1 MFNKETEVLFKTTI
15 KMLKEAKNV
24 ANEESK
30 KIDKE
35 WLEKI
40 NTTMSSIN
48 SNSNDSRTV
57 SEVIASAKKERDYLS
72 NELSLYANNTEKQMN
87 ISKRL
92 YDLNT
97 VISSYEN
104 AYEEKENRKF
114 DILKNKETDIITSM
128 LDGLIEKT
136 DKEISALKSNIDS
149 KLEELRT
156 LAGQVNFEKI
166 TKKLENS
173 NKKLVEFNN
182 LKKALEE
189 LKTYN
194 GNIVSDKKLIQLTSN
209 LQGYNK
215 YIITTCY
222 NLIVSN
228 NVNLSKEKNK
238 IPLPPRG
245 DNPVVDEE
253 LETAKKAIEKVEKH
267 FDKDDFIDAYE
278 KVNALKDSKEKED
291 LLKRLSN
298 ITDKLVKR
306 LDSEL
311 KKLEKIEINS
321 VSDIDLFDREKLN
334 TILNL
339 FDFLNNYAIEFNGTA
354 FGERMESVV
363 NKFNM
368 QQQNKYKLTKEDGP
382 IKKFGF
388 WAKMRQ
394 LRPFITSRK
403 DHILKVY
410 KKALVNSTSAEE
422 KKEAIEGIKQIDV
435 VNGVRLFRARNKLN
449 KLKEKLRVSGT
460 DSLDEKEQKKY
471 DKSVNTISARIISEL
486 KKSMGD
492 SANDKIRVKTVIGQL
507 LEVLSICPKKIEV
520 ANVFGIVKETLEK
533 KDIFKDTLKYVRN
546 AYTNGSLNEQE
557 YKAYVDEINN
567 IALYRNNVDDYYEV
581 PSVSVNGEEEYS
593 ELDNETKKYY
603 ESPVKY
609 SDENKIETD
618 ISYVRK

>member
-1 MFNKETEVLFKTTI
+1 MFNKETEILLQTAQ

-24 ANEESK
+24 VTEESK

-92 YDLNT
+92 YDLNI

-114 DILKNKETDIITSM
+114 DILKNRKTDIITSM
-128 LDGLIEKT
+128 LDELIEKT
-136 DKEISALKSNIDS
+136 DKEISTLKSNIDS
-149 KLEELRT
+149 NVEELRT

-173 NKKLVEFNN
+173 NKNLVKFNN

-228 NVNLSKEKNK
+228 NINLSKEKNK
-238 IPLPPRG
+238 IPLPPRD
-245 DNPVVDEE
+245 DNEE
-253 LETAKKAIEKVEKH
+253 LETVKKAIEKVEKH

-298 ITDKLVKR
+298 ITDKLVER

-321 VSDIDLFDREKLN
+321 VSDIDLLDREKIN

-339 FDFLNNYAIEFNGTA
+339 FDFLNNYAIKFNGTA

-368 QQQNKYKLTKEDGP
+368 QQQNKYKLTKENGP
-382 IKKFGF
+382 VKKFGF

-394 LRPFITSRK
+394 LRPFVTSRK
-403 DHILKVY
+403 NHKLNVY
-410 KKALVNSTSAEE
+410 KKALVNSTNEEE
-422 KKEAIEGIKQIDV
+422 KRDAIEGIKQVDV
-435 VNGVRLFRARNKLN
+435 VNGVRLFMARNKLN
-449 KLKEKLRVSGT
+449 KLKEKLRVSGIG
-460 DSLDEKEQKKY
+460 SLDKKEQKRY

-557 YKAYVDEINN
+557 YKAYIDEINN
-567 IALYRNNVDDYYEV
+567 IALYRNNIDDYYEV
-581 PSVSVNGEEEYS
+581 PSVSIDGEEEYS

-603 ESPVKY
+603 EEPIKY
-609 SDENKIETD
+609 KDDANIEAN
-618 ISYVRK
+618 ISYMRK